1 MMKLEFWPDYSGAI
15 LWTDGGERVRL
26 EDLPIPTSLI
36 ERARRWVAMYD
47 DSKMPWEP
55 SRDDE
60 WISEGRSLLDE
71 LQREL
76 FGHGIDLQPDE
87 EFWRTIAPE

>member
-1 MMKLEFWPDYSGAI
+1 
-15 LWTDGGERVRL
+15 
-26 EDLPIPTSLI
+26 
-36 ERARRWVAMYD
+36 VALYD
-47 DSKMPWEP
+47 DSKMPWQP
-55 SRDDE
+55 SRDDD

-87 EFWRTIAPE
+87 EIWRTVGPE